1 MLSGQSGSDGN
12 SSVIVLFV
20 FGDISIKL
28 SCYKLHLPSELN
40 LIIKIHAH
48 ILLEALMAS
57 LPGAVVLAEGPLA
70 GEMGPEPDRDC
81 WDWVEPA
88 GETTGEG
95 EGPLLWLGRWG
106 EAWGEKG
113 DCPWLLAPPCSPW
126 LLLLLLLEEPP
137 PPPLTAE
144 PRPASVPVGRS
155 SIEPD
160 RSWNRRKDLQWVCLK
175 LIQAFDEKWHASG
188 GKFKHE
194 LKQRQNSPGKYNVM
208 INQCYCNYFSTVEM
222 GLFGWNEVV

>member
-1 MLSGQSGSDGN
+1 MHVRPFQTLTGT
-12 SSVIVLFV
+12 
-20 FGDISIKL
+20 
-28 SCYKLHLPSELN
+28 
-40 LIIKIHAH
+40 
-48 ILLEALMAS
+48 
-57 LPGAVVLAEGPLA
+57 LPGAMLFA

-113 DCPWLLAPPCSPW
+113 DCPWLPVPPCSPW
-126 LLLLLLLEEPP
+126 LLLLLEDPAA
-137 PPPLTAE
+137 LTAG

-160 RSWNRRKDLQWVCLK
+160 RSWNRRGALQWVFMRI
-175 LIQAFDEKWHASG
+175 IQAFDESWQAAG
-188 GKFKHE
+188 GKFKCK
-194 LKQRQNSPGKYNVM
+194 LKQAHNFPRAHYVIMKLQNCK
-208 INQCYCNYFSTVEM
+208 CYWKM
-222 GLFGWNEVV
+222 WNKFMTLSWTSNIE